1 MKKVLA
7 CLMIVCAL
15 LAVGCSGRNAAFGV
29 VDIKKVEAEAPA
41 VKTIKEDLE
50 KKAKELQEQMQKE
63 TEGKSREEAEKIV
76 QDKRAQM
83 QVASSE
89 AQNKLKASL
98 DTALTEVS
106 KEKNLSAVLVKDA
119 VPSGGVDVTDEVI
132 KKMNYCR
139 CGTCIMYNLPNYAR
153 SILYHP

>member
-7 CLMIVCAL
+7 CLMVLFAL

-29 VDIKKVEAEAPA
+29 VDMKKVETEAPA
-41 VKTIKEDLE
+41 VKTIKEDLQ

-89 AQNKLKASL
+89 AQAKLKASL

-106 KEKNLSAVLVKDA
+106 KEKNLSAVLIKDA
-119 VPSGGVDVTDEVI
+119 VPSGGVDVTEEVI
-132 KKMNYCR
+132 KKMK
-139 CGTCIMYNLPNYAR
+139 
-153 SILYHP
+153 

>member
-7 CLMIVCAL
+7 CLMIACAL

-41 VKTIKEDLE
+41 VKTIREDLQ
-50 KKAKELQEQMQKE
+50 KKAKELQEQLEKE
-63 TEGKSREEAEKIV
+63 TAGKSQEEAEKIAK
-76 QDKRAQM
+76 DKSAQM

-89 AQNKLKASL
+89 AQSKLKASL

-119 VPSGGVDVTDEVI
+119 VPSGGVDVTDDVI
-132 KKMNYCR
+132 KKMK
-139 CGTCIMYNLPNYAR
+139 
-153 SILYHP
+153 

>member
-7 CLMIVCAL
+7 CLMIACVL

-41 VKTIKEDLE
+41 VKTIREDLQ
-50 KKAKELQEQMQKE
+50 KKAKELQEQLEKE
-63 TEGKSREEAEKIV
+63 TAGKSQEEAEKIAK
-76 QDKRAQM
+76 DKSAQM

-89 AQNKLKASL
+89 AQSKLKASL

-119 VPSGGVDVTDEVI
+119 VPSGGVDVTDDVI
-132 KKMNYCR
+132 KKMK
-139 CGTCIMYNLPNYAR
+139 
-153 SILYHP
+153 

>member
-1 MKKVLA
+1 MKKVLI
-7 CLMIVCAL
+7 CLMIACSL

-41 VKTIKEDLE
+41 VKAIRDDLQ
-50 KKAKELQEQMQKE
+50 KKAKEMQEQIQKE
-63 TEGKSREEAEKIV
+63 TQGKSREEAEKIV

-89 AQNKLKASL
+89 AQAKLKASL

-106 KEKNLSAVLVKDA
+106 KEKNLSAVLIKDA
-119 VPSGGVDVTDEVI
+119 VPSGGVDVTEEVI
-132 KKMNYCR
+132 KKMK
-139 CGTCIMYNLPNYAR
+139 
-153 SILYHP
+153 

>member
-1 MKKVLA
+1 MKKVLV
-7 CLMIVCAL
+7 CLMIACAL

-41 VKTIKEDLE
+41 VKTIREDLQ
-50 KKAKELQEQMQKE
+50 KKAKELQEQLEKE
-63 TEGKSREEAEKIV
+63 TAGKSQEEAEKIAK
-76 QDKRAQM
+76 DKSAQM

-89 AQNKLKASL
+89 AQSKLKASL

-119 VPSGGVDVTDEVI
+119 VPSGGVDVTEDVI
-132 KKMNYCR
+132 KKMK
-139 CGTCIMYNLPNYAR
+139 
-153 SILYHP
+153 